1 MSENLV
7 DEPFDSAS
15 EQVQVAY
22 EQAVSDAKTKVEKA
36 KAAALKKVSQ

>member
-15 EQVQVAY
+15 KRVQEAYDQAAAELRARVA
-22 EQAVSDAKTKVEKA
+22 KA
-36 KAAALKKVSQ
+36 KSEALKKISS